1 MVTENMYRMGRE
13 NNGETWLLDS
23 MHRFSSC
30 QKQAYSSKSG
40 VQKASMK
47 PLNALFQWL
56 TSMKPTDA
64 QLPMQYKVKTLK
76 QPISRAMRTF
86 SVPQLANH
94 AKIKMKKLHI
104 TGL

>member
-23 MHRFSSC
+23 MYRFSSC

-47 PLNALFQWL
+47 PLNALF
-56 TSMKPTDA
+56 
-64 QLPMQYKVKTLK
+64 
-76 QPISRAMRTF
+76 
-86 SVPQLANH
+86 
-94 AKIKMKKLHI
+94 
-104 TGL
+104 